1 MLVNYAL
8 VKRTVVY
15 NVAIVND
22 ENQEAVQML
31 IDMGGILIPEGQPVG
46 VGDIYEN
53 GQFYREDDIRGLVP
67 MSEWEVWEYNKN
79 LAIYIVDGNINFSGL
94 LEEDKENV
102 KKVLEYFVKVG
113 KITQDELDELLM
125 K

>member
-67 MSEWEVWEYNKN
+67 MSEWEAWEYNKN